1 MLGWIYEIPT
11 ASASGS
17 EILKLVQKQASFVQ
31 ACFKKNDH
39 YSIGTAVLDYIEE
52 HSPEDPTNPGHKAGL
67 YKALTR
73 GASDTSGIQAQT
85 TKEINGYFAPK
96 KIFVNDIHF
105 NKYLTDID
113 IKEFLEIHLGANNWD
128 MVPRDVRK
136 ACYKNYKSE
145 ASLPRR
151 NLITRETY

>member
-1 MLGWIYEIPT
+1 MR
-11 ASASGS
+11 
-17 EILKLVQKQASFVQ
+17 
-31 ACFKKNDH
+31 ACFKKTDQ
-39 YSIGTAVLDYIEE
+39 YSIGSQVLDYIED
-52 HSPEDPTNPGHKAGL
+52 HSQEDPKNPPHKACL

-96 KIFVNDIHF
+96 KRFVNDIHF

-136 ACYKNYKSE
+136 AWYRNYESE
-145 ASLPRR
+145 ASLPR
-151 NLITRETY
+151 